1 MEPKSITGKSER
13 TRIKA
18 GRRFLED
25 SLTTFSVKN
34 TRFGPWTHTHNTQTQ
49 QSTKRL
55 NMAGHPVWTKKSPC
69 VRVWTDE
76 VSKKRR
82 NDTCFHL
89 ACHTPKTVLVHLM
102 IRQRAGVCPS
112 FQHKKTKK
120 KKEWGCRFGNKQ
132 EKVQVAAGRV
142 GVFLFVN
149 HKLGHTAVPARLQ
162 TTAKSLNGHPVIQ
175 D

>member
-1 MEPKSITGKSER
+1 MFAIHRPQIFLSQTDENASCLLSLCRCRPRRRLESGTQIHQRER
-13 TRIKA
+13 TRVKA

-55 NMAGHPVWTKKSPC
+55 NMAGHPVWTKTITMC
-69 VRVWTDE
+69 AHVWTDD

-120 KKEWGCRFGNKQ
+120 KKKKEWGCS
-132 EKVQVAAGRV
+132 
-142 GVFLFVN
+142 
-149 HKLGHTAVPARLQ
+149 H
-162 TTAKSLNGHPVIQ
+162 
-175 D
+175 